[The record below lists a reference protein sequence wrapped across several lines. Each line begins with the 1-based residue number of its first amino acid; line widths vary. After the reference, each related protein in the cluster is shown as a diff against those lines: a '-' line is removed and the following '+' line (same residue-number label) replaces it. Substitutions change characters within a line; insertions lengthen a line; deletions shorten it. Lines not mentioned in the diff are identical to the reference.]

1 MQSAVAVGV
10 SDPLIQASLLGE
22 AVEHGP
28 VAVFVADENA
38 RYIAVNAAACAML
51 GYSREE
57 MLGMRVTDV
66 GAADEY
72 DELLSA
78 GAMSGTTML
87 TRHDG
92 TTVEFT
98 YFAGATRVAGM
109 NVYVSVG
116 AAT

>member
-1 MQSAVAVGV
+1 MGV

-22 AVEHGP
+22 AVENGP
-28 VAVFVADENA
+28 AAVFVADENA
-38 RYIAVNAAACAML
+38 RYIAVNAAACIML

-57 MLGMRVTDV
+57 LLGLRVMDV
-66 GAADEY
+66 ARYAEAAAEY
-72 DELLSA
+72 QEMQDT
-78 GAMSGTTML
+78 GVQSGTTVL
-87 TRHDG
+87 TRKDG

-109 NVYVSVG
+109 TVYVSVG